1 MDSGRH
7 DRRPQERVRAKGVAW
22 GVGLDITS
30 WGFELEIKIKRR
42 RSLRTIEGGSRR
54 HGDRGSCWALPLLV
68 AHEIGYARVFELGLW
83 QLLL

>member
-1 MDSGRH
+1 MR
-7 DRRPQERVRAKGVAW
+7 KGLQG
-22 GVGLDITS
+22 GVGLDVTS

-42 RSLRTIEGGSRR
+42 RPLRTIERGSRR

>member
-1 MDSGRH
+1 MRKALHGALGLTLPVGVSSSRLKLSAGGRYA
-7 DRRPQERVRAKGVAW
+7 P
-22 GVGLDITS
+22 
-30 WGFELEIKIKRR
+30 
-42 RSLRTIEGGSRR
+42 LRGGSRR